1 VCNNHNRYLFQFNMC
16 SHPINSFYLVSSS
29 AKNFYML
36 LTYNE
41 CYMDIVEDILIC
53 QLHAEN
59 TNGAQLSI
67 DRLSNMPKHSIVLLL
82 FSPFCCDITMTSLFV
97 FCLKTI
103 DSTTKS
109 NIILRGIKHFS

>member
-1 VCNNHNRYLFQFNMC
+1 
-16 SHPINSFYLVSSS
+16 
-29 AKNFYML
+29 ML

-67 DRLSNMPKHSIVLLL
+67 DRLSNMPKALHCFTFVLTLLL
-82 FSPFCCDITMTSLFV
+82 
-97 FCLKTI
+97 
-103 DSTTKS
+103 
-109 NIILRGIKHFS
+109 